1 MCVCVCLLLGV
12 RLSFYNES
20 LQGTHH
26 LSKGGCSGLNRCGP
40 HRLLCFNAWF
50 IGSDIIRRCGLIR
63 EDVALLDEVLLCEG
77 GALR

>member
-1 MCVCVCLLLGV
+1 MTPVYHSYDQSGMIAPKVQEWHPNLD
-12 RLSFYNES
+12 SN
-20 LQGTHH
+20 
-26 LSKGGCSGLNRCGP
+26 CSGLNRFGP
-40 HRLLCFNAWF
+40 HRLMCFNAWF